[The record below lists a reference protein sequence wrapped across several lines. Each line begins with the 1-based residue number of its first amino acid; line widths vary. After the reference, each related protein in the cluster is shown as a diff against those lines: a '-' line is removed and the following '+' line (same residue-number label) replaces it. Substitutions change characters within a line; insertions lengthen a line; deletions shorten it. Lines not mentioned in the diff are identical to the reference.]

1 MSDATQLPD
10 PSGYRILCALPEI
23 EDIERANLMR
33 SALTTRVPAI
43 VLVEAAEVPIVKSRP
58 GRTMLVLGAGVLAFA
73 LAVLAVFLFH
83 AYRDVDLSR
92 GFRVG

>member
-1 MSDATQLPD
+1 
-10 PSGYRILCALPEI
+10 
-23 EDIERANLMR
+23 MR